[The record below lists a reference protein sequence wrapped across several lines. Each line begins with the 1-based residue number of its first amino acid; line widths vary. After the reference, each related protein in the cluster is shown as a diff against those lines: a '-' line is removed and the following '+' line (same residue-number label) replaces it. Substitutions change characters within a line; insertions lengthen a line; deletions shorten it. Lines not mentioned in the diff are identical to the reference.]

1 MNNMEQNKEKDL
13 QKDSILDNK
22 YIIIKKI
29 DEGGFAKIY
38 LIKKKET
45 EEEYAAKV
53 LKKGKTP
60 KIEICS
66 FLKEIEILKIL
77 NILEKE
83 NKYIPHIYDTG
94 KATVKDV
101 QNNTDEKLYYVTDYY
116 QNKTLLE
123 YVLSTEKG
131 FSEIHTKFIFSKI
144 LKGVKYCHDAGICHL
159 DLHLKNIL
167 LNENFEPKIID
178 FGLSLQMKF
187 SDKLGFFKRESY
199 TGKERCPEHFGK
211 KLFDGKAV
219 DIFCLGIILLH
230 LRTCLFGFHPDL
242 SIKHN
247 LYNLIKEKKYD
258 IFWDI
263 LTKKFP
269 YISKLSPEFKKL
281 YTSMVAYDPIERP
294 DIDEI
299 LKGPWMKEINDLN
312 EEEYSKLEEE
322 VLDMFSKLKE
332 SIDNKNKDT
341 FNVNENK
348 DKSNIKG
355 SLNGNK
361 GLKEITKFDKV
372 FFNGSIA
379 PKYIYHKGYNAKNYI
394 IINGKLDNPA
404 KFMNIL
410 LNKILNEY
418 IEFCIVTPYKDKLKA
433 NIKFEKKEEDDDDDG
448 EEENEEN
455 EESYTNNFELLR
467 TEDCNICIK
476 LFEYINGGYELHF
489 IRRNG
494 DIEDYYHYF
503 NKIKEFIGKILE
515 KI

>member
-1 MNNMEQNKEKDL
+1 MK
-13 QKDSILDNK
+13 
-22 YIIIKKI
+22 
-29 DEGGFAKIY
+29 F
-38 LIKKKET
+38 
-45 EEEYAAKV
+45 
-53 LKKGKTP
+53 
-60 KIEICS
+60 
-66 FLKEIEILKIL
+66 
-77 NILEKE
+77 
-83 NKYIPHIYDTG
+83 KYIPHIYDTG

-258 IFWDI
+258 IFWII

-372 FFNGSIA
+372 FFNGSLA
-379 PKYIYHKGYNAKNYI
+379 PKYIYHKGYNAEELRRIFTGRKIPEIFDRDEISKLLLRILGIAEDGLEQRGFGEETYLEPLYPRAEKLMSPAAEMLI
-394 IINGKLDNPA
+394 GLKNGKA
-404 KFMNIL
+404 TE
-410 LNKILNEY
+410 EY
-418 IEFCIVTPYKDKLKA
+418 I
-433 NIKFEKKEEDDDDDG
+433 
-448 EEENEEN
+448 
-455 EESYTNNFELLR
+455 S
-467 TEDCNICIK
+467 
-476 LFEYINGGYELHF
+476 EYGRL
-489 IRRNG
+489 
-494 DIEDYYHYF
+494 
-503 NKIKEFIGKILE
+503 
-515 KI
+515 

>member
-1 MNNMEQNKEKDL
+1 MEQNKERDL
-13 QKDSILDNK
+13 QKDSIIDNK

-29 DEGGFAKIY
+29 DEGAFAKIY
-38 LIKKKET
+38 LTKKKET
-45 EEEYAAKV
+45 EEQYAVKV

-60 KIEICS
+60 KIDIYS
-66 FLKEIEILKIL
+66 FLKESEILKIL
-77 NILEKE
+77 NVLEKE

-94 KATVKDV
+94 KAIFKYA
-101 QNNTDEKLYYVTDYY
+101 QNNTEEKLYYVTDYIP
-116 QNKTLLE
+116 NKTLLE
-123 YVLSTEKG
+123 YVMKKEHG

-167 LNENFEPKIID
+167 LDENFEPKIID
-178 FGLSLQMKF
+178 FGLSLQMKY
-187 SDKLGFFKRESY
+187 SDKLGFFKRELY

-211 KLFDGKAV
+211 KPFDGKAV
-219 DIFCLGIILLH
+219 DIFCLGILLFH
-230 LRTCLFGFHPDL
+230 LKACLFGFHPDL
-242 SIKHN
+242 NIKNN
-247 LYNLIKEKKYD
+247 LYNLIKEKKFD
-258 IFWDI
+258 KFWDI
-263 LTKKFP
+263 LMKKFP
-269 YISKLSPEFKKL
+269 YISDLSPEFKKL

-299 LKGPWMKEINDLN
+299 LKGPWMKEINSMN

-322 VLDMFSKLKE
+322 FLDMLSKLKD
-332 SIDNKNKDT
+332 SIDNKKKDT

-355 SLNGNK
+355 SLNGNQ
-361 GLKEITKFDKV
+361 GLKEISKFDKV
-372 FFNGSIA
+372 FFNTSIV

-433 NIKFEKKEEDDDDDG
+433 NIKFEKKE
-448 EEENEEN
+448 
-455 EESYTNNFELLR
+455 LLR

-476 LFEYINGGYELHF
+476 LFEYINGGYELHL

-494 DIEDYYHYF
+494 DIEDYYNYF
-503 NKIKEFIGKILE
+503 NKIREFIGKILE